1 MKLHLKIFRAC
12 LVCLFSVALGLHAQQ
27 AITLPPS
34 GGNQHSEVSQ
44 YMGLVKVTVN
54 YSSPDVA
61 GREGGIW
68 GKVVP
73 YGPVDFVNTQGYGT
87 ATAAPWRAGANEN
100 TLISFSHDVE
110 IEGKKLA
117 AGTYGFHIFPYEN
130 EEWELVFSHETSAW
144 GSYYYEEENDALRVK
159 VSPKEAP
166 FHEYLTY
173 EFTDRKLAS
182 TTLTLYWE
190 KIAVPFAI
198 SAPNSMALYVAKMKE
213 DLQSTPG
220 FTWQGFNNAAS
231 FCLQNDLELEQG
243 LVWAEQSVSQPYIG
257 EANFTTLSTKG
268 LLEIK
273 TGKEEASAKTLALAS
288 QEKATA
294 VQLYQ
299 LGNTLMRMEKKDLAV
314 QTFGALS
321 EKFPDHWL
329 SFVGSATSHKAQGNM
344 EKAREAYL
352 KAKEVATSGYQ
363 GMIQAGI
370 DSLEG

>member
-1 MKLHLKIFRAC
+1 MKLHLTIFKAC
-12 LVCLFSVALGLHAQQ
+12 LLCLFTFSLGLYAQL
-27 AITLPPS
+27 AVTLPPS
-34 GGNQHSEVSQ
+34 GGNQISEVSQ

-61 GREGGIW
+61 GREGNIW

-73 YGPVDFVNTQGYGT
+73 YGPIDFVNTQGYGT

-100 TLISFSHDVE
+100 TLITVSHDVE
-110 IEGKKLA
+110 VEGKKLA
-117 AGTYGFHIFPYEN
+117 AGTYGFHIFTYEN
-130 EEWELVFSHETSAW
+130 EDWELVFSHETSAW

-159 VSPKEAP
+159 VTPEEAS

-190 KIAVPFAI
+190 NMAVPFSI
-198 SAPNSMALYVAKMKE
+198 TAPNSKDLYIAKMKE

-273 TGKEEASAKTLALAS
+273 TGDADASAKTLAMAS
-288 QEKATA
+288 EEKATA

-299 LGNTLMRMEKKDLAV
+299 LGNTLIRMDQKDLAI
-314 QTFGALS
+314 QTFGSLS
-321 EKFPDHWL
+321 EKYPDHWL
-329 SFVGSATSHKAQGNM
+329 SFVGTATSHKAQGEM
-344 EKAREAYL
+344 KKAREAYL
-352 KAKEVATSGYQ
+352 KAKEVAPVGYQ